1 MVYSEFDA
9 FIPEEKREATKG
21 EAGFL
26 PLTLKNE
33 LDTFRDFA
41 YHNINDGVYK
51 VGFASTQ
58 QAYEDNLFQIGR
70 AHV

>member
-9 FIPEEKREATKG
+9 FIPEEKREATKA

-26 PLTLKNE
+26 PLSLKNE

-51 VGFASTQ
+51 
-58 QAYEDNLFQIGR
+58 EIGR